1 MGVAWDPSCKGFAWV
16 VGDDNVGH
24 LVNACAASA
33 ISVRRSD
40 VGLCFGKFTRLDL
53 LEMSSYVA
61 LPRRPPLRFADW
73 RKVSSLQLFP
83 NKVFRWPELCF
94 PGACAKG
101 R

>member
-40 VGLCFGKFTRLDL
+40 VGLCFGKFTRRGCATAPSLPVCG
-53 LEMSSYVA
+53 LEESFESSTFSEQSFSVA
-61 LPRRPPLRFADW
+61 GVVFPRRVR
-73 RKVSSLQLFP
+73 
-83 NKVFRWPELCF
+83 E
-94 PGACAKG
+94 G
-101 R
+101 

>member
-40 VGLCFGKFTRLDL
+40 VGLCFGKFVLDL
-53 LEMSSYVA
+53 T
-61 LPRRPPLRFADW
+61 F
-73 RKVSSLQLFP
+73 
-83 NKVFRWPELCF
+83 
-94 PGACAKG
+94 
-101 R
+101 